1 MNLEY
6 NLTRRFI
13 VQTCEGREHYA
24 QYLKEHIPELIVN
37 YDDFTDSGA
46 FKSTAWQ
53 NYLRGLLLAGTDP
66 TVQMD
71 DDIILCDDFY
81 SKINNIID
89 QQPNDVIQ
97 FFSMRKDDLSIG
109 SRYIAGSRFMMNQCV
124 YLPKNMAQSIYLHA
138 FEYEKNPHDFFV
150 PIDLVMA
157 DFFKKNKI
165 RYWNVVPNL
174 VDHRIG
180 KSAIDARRS
189 SRRQSLTFKFQ

>member
-1 MNLEY
+1 MDLEY

-13 VQTCEGREHYA
+13 VQTCKGREHYA
-24 QYLKEHIPELIVN
+24 QYLQEYIPELIVN

-53 NYLRGLLLAGTDP
+53 NYLRGLLLAGIDP

-71 DDIILCDDFY
+71 DDIILCDNFY

-89 QQPNDVIQ
+89 QRPNDVIQ

-109 SRYIAGSRFMMNQCV
+109 SRYIAGSRFMMNQCI
-124 YLPKNMAQSIYLHA
+124 YLPKNMARSIYLHA
-138 FEYEKNPHDFFV
+138 LEYEKNPHDFFV

-189 SRRQSLTFKFQ
+189 SKRQSLTFKF